1 MKSGFFLSGT
11 AHSLLI
17 IFLFTNGL
25 FSMPDR
31 KFEDLEKLDIM
42 ILSEAEFDAI
52 SSSPPIIENLSSPNY
67 KKLKTP
73 SQDLKLKNNE
83 IEKLSGIN
91 KHSVKKLTL
100 LEQPD
105 EIMKPL
111 LPLKD
116 FIPEPTPTIIKKL
129 KNKEKIDLEFS
140 KLGNEIN
147 ALVTPTLNNPRSRD
161 ADRIDRIASNNK
173 DTLDISDNLTE
184 LTNEISEKTATTSEN
199 KEKLSN
205 KEATTKITPDAQK
218 NVEIVK
224 GLVEKSNMPLSRSLP
239 EITTTSNE
247 SEALL
252 LEANLIKKFKP
263 KFNILLRDDKS
274 FPFIFIGNKDK
285 WPQIKRHRG
294 KKSKDGFY
302 FGPFA
307 SAGSAN
313 WTIKMIQKIFHLRV
327 CDDTVFKKRER
338 PCILYQIKRCSG
350 PCVGYVGESDY
361 KQTVDDAIEF
371 VSGKSRKIQKS
382 LSNQMERASEDLD
395 FEKAAILRDRIKS
408 LNIIQSS
415 QRINEANL
423 VEADVIA
430 GYKESGKTCIQVF
443 FYRSKQNW
451 GNQAFFP
458 KHDPEENLNDII
470 NSFVSQFYENKSV
483 PSSIILSNEIKEKE
497 LIEKTLTQ
505 KEGKQI
511 TITVAKKGTK
521 LKVIN
526 QAINNAKD
534 SLNRKLYESQNNRD
548 LFDAVSKKF
557 NLETNINLVEV
568 YDNSHIQGTNSVG
581 ALITYGDEGFVKKR
595 YRKFNI
601 KIQKNAQDDYGMMK
615 EVLNRRFKRAVQ
627 EKDNYLTFPDLVL
640 IDGGKGQ
647 YSVAREAMNEL
658 GLHEIPIVAIA
669 KGKMRN
675 SGNETFFHNGK
686 EFKFEK
692 NDPTLFFLQR
702 LRDESHRFAISAHR
716 AKRKKGISKSLLD
729 QIDGI
734 GSIRKRALLN
744 HFGSARAVESASLDE
759 IKSVDGV
766 EEKVAKKIY
775 NFFHE

>member
-1 MKSGFFLSGT
+1 MVNS
-11 AHSLLI
+11 
-17 IFLFTNGL
+17 
-25 FSMPDR
+25 
-31 KFEDLEKLDIM
+31 DIGK
-42 ILSEAEFDAI
+42 E
-52 SSSPPIIENLSSPNY
+52 
-67 KKLKTP
+67 
-73 SQDLKLKNNE
+73 
-83 IEKLSGIN
+83 
-91 KHSVKKLTL
+91 
-100 LEQPD
+100 
-105 EIMKPL
+105 
-111 LPLKD
+111 
-116 FIPEPTPTIIKKL
+116 IIKKEIPLIPKLPGVYRMLNAKNEVLYVGKAKNLPNRL
-129 KNKEKIDLEFS
+129 KSYVSDKNHIIRTERMLSQTKKI
-140 KLGNEIN
+140 
-147 ALVTPTLNNPRSRD
+147 
-161 ADRIDRIASNNK
+161 
-173 DTLDISDNLTE
+173 
-184 LTNEISEKTATTSEN
+184 
-199 KEKLSN
+199 
-205 KEATTKITPDAQK
+205 
-218 NVEIVK
+218 
-224 GLVEKSNMPLSRSLP
+224 

-263 KFNILLRDDKS
+263 RYNILLRDDKS
-274 FPFIFIGNKDK
+274 FPFIFIGIKDK

-294 KKSKDGFY
+294 KKNKEGFF

-313 WTIKMIQKIFHLRV
+313 WTIKMIQKIFQLRV
-327 CDDTVFKKRER
+327 CDDTVFKNRER

-350 PCVGYVGESDY
+350 PCVGFVNENDY
-361 KQTVDDAIEF
+361 RKSVEEALEF
-371 VSGKSRKIQKS
+371 VSGKSRKIQKN
-382 LSNQMERASEDLD
+382 LSFQMEKSSEELD
-395 FEKAAILRDRIKS
+395 FEKAAILRDKIKS

-458 KHDPEENLNDII
+458 KHDPDENLNEIM

-483 PSSIILSNEIKEKE
+483 PSSIIISEEIKEKT
-497 LIEKTLTQ
+497 LIEKTLTK

-511 TITVAKKGTK
+511 NISVAKKGSK
-521 LKVIN
+521 LNVIN
-526 QAINNAKD
+526 LAIKNAKD
-534 SLNRKLYESQNNRD
+534 SLNRKLYESQNNKE
-548 LFDAVSKKF
+548 LFEEVVNKF
-557 NLETNINLVEV
+557 NLENNINLVEV
-568 YDNSHIQGTNSVG
+568 YDNSHNQGTNSVG

-601 KIQKNAQDDYGMMK
+601 KIKKNEQDDYGMIR

-627 EKDNYLTFPDLVL
+627 EKDGYLTMPDLVL

-647 YSVAREAMNEL
+647 YSVARETMNEL
-658 GLHEIPIVAIA
+658 GLHDIPIIAIA
-669 KGKMRN
+669 KGKFRN
-675 SGNETFFHNGK
+675 RGNETFFHNGK

-702 LRDESHRFAISAHR
+702 IRDEAHRFAISAHR
-716 AKRKKGISKSLLD
+716 AKRKKSISKSLLD
-729 QIDGI
+729 QINGI

-744 HFGSARAVESASLDE
+744 HFGSARAVESASLEE
-759 IKSVDGV
+759 IKLVEGV

>member
-1 MKSGFFLSGT
+1 M
-11 AHSLLI
+11 
-17 IFLFTNGL
+17 
-25 FSMPDR
+25 
-31 KFEDLEKLDIM
+31 
-42 ILSEAEFDAI
+42 I
-52 SSSPPIIENLSSPNY
+52 SSEIGKEVIKKELPLIPKLPGVYRMLNDKGEILYVGKAKNLPNRLKSYIAEKNHIIRTERMLSQT
-67 KKLKTP
+67 KKL
-73 SQDLKLKNNE
+73 
-83 IEKLSGIN
+83 
-91 KHSVKKLTL
+91 
-100 LEQPD
+100 
-105 EIMKPL
+105 
-111 LPLKD
+111 
-116 FIPEPTPTIIKKL
+116 
-129 KNKEKIDLEFS
+129 
-140 KLGNEIN
+140 
-147 ALVTPTLNNPRSRD
+147 
-161 ADRIDRIASNNK
+161 
-173 DTLDISDNLTE
+173 
-184 LTNEISEKTATTSEN
+184 
-199 KEKLSN
+199 
-205 KEATTKITPDAQK
+205 
-218 NVEIVK
+218 
-224 GLVEKSNMPLSRSLP
+224 

-252 LEANLIKKFKP
+252 LEANLIKKHKP

-274 FPFIFIGNKDK
+274 FPFIFISNKDV
-285 WPQIKRHRG
+285 WPQIRRHRG
-294 KKSKDGFY
+294 KKTKEGFY

-327 CDDTVFKKRER
+327 CDDTVFKNRER

-350 PCVGYVGESDY
+350 PCVGYVEKEDY
-361 KQTVDDAIEF
+361 KKTVDDAIEF

-382 LSNQMERASEDLD
+382 LSDQMEKASEDLD
-395 FEKAAILRDRIKS
+395 FEKAVILRDRIKS

-423 VEADVIA
+423 IEADVIA

-458 KHDPEENLNDII
+458 KHDPDESLSNIL

-483 PSSIILSNEIKEKE
+483 PSSIIISEEIKEKN
-497 LIEKTLTQ
+497 LIEKTLSK
-505 KEGKQI
+505 KEGKQVNLS
-511 TITVAKKGTK
+511 VAKKGSK

-526 QAINNAKD
+526 QAIKNAKE
-534 SLNRKLYESQNNRD
+534 SLNRKLYESQNNRE
-548 LFDAVSKKF
+548 LFDSVASKF

-581 ALITYGDEGFVKKR
+581 ALIAFGEEGFIKKR

-601 KIQKNAQDDYGMMK
+601 KSKKNEQDDYGMMR
-615 EVLNRRFKRAVQ
+615 EVLSRRFKRAIQ
-627 EKDNYLTFPDLVL
+627 EKDNYLTFPDLV
-640 IDGGKGQ
+640 IVDGGKGQ
-647 YSVAREAMNEL
+647 YSVARDSLNEL
-658 GLHEIPIVAIA
+658 GLHEIPIIAIA
-669 KGKMRN
+669 KGKFRN

-686 EFKFEK
+686 EYKFNK

-702 LRDESHRFAISAHR
+702 IRDESHRFAISAHR
-716 AKRKKGISKSLLD
+716 AKRKRGISKSLLD
-729 QIDGI
+729 QIEGI

-759 IKSVDGV
+759 IKSVEGV

>member
-1 MKSGFFLSGT
+1 MLNDKGEILYVGKAKNLPNRLKSYIAEKNHIIRTERMLSQT
-11 AHSLLI
+11 
-17 IFLFTNGL
+17 
-25 FSMPDR
+25 
-31 KFEDLEKLDIM
+31 
-42 ILSEAEFDAI
+42 
-52 SSSPPIIENLSSPNY
+52 
-67 KKLKTP
+67 KKL
-73 SQDLKLKNNE
+73 
-83 IEKLSGIN
+83 
-91 KHSVKKLTL
+91 
-100 LEQPD
+100 
-105 EIMKPL
+105 
-111 LPLKD
+111 
-116 FIPEPTPTIIKKL
+116 
-129 KNKEKIDLEFS
+129 
-140 KLGNEIN
+140 
-147 ALVTPTLNNPRSRD
+147 
-161 ADRIDRIASNNK
+161 
-173 DTLDISDNLTE
+173 
-184 LTNEISEKTATTSEN
+184 
-199 KEKLSN
+199 
-205 KEATTKITPDAQK
+205 
-218 NVEIVK
+218 
-224 GLVEKSNMPLSRSLP
+224 

-252 LEANLIKKFKP
+252 LEANLIKKHKP

-274 FPFIFIGNKDK
+274 FPFIFIGNKDV
-285 WPQIKRHRG
+285 WPQIRRHRG
-294 KKSKDGFY
+294 KKTKEGFY

-327 CDDTVFKKRER
+327 CDDTVFKNRER

-350 PCVGYVGESDY
+350 PCVGYVEKEDY
-361 KQTVDDAIEF
+361 KKTVDDAIEF

-382 LSNQMERASEDLD
+382 LSDQMEKASEDLD
-395 FEKAAILRDRIKS
+395 FEKAVILRDRIKS

-423 VEADVIA
+423 IEADVIA

-458 KHDPEENLNDII
+458 KHDPDESLSNIL

-483 PSSIILSNEIKEKE
+483 PSSIIISEEIKEKN
-497 LIEKTLTQ
+497 LIEKTLSK
-505 KEGKQI
+505 KEGKQVNLS
-511 TITVAKKGTK
+511 VAKKGSK

-526 QAINNAKD
+526 QATKNAKE
-534 SLNRKLYESQNNRD
+534 SLNRKLYESQNNRE
-548 LFDAVSKKF
+548 LFDSVASKF

-581 ALITYGDEGFVKKR
+581 ALIAFGEEGFIKKR

-601 KIQKNAQDDYGMMK
+601 KSKKNEQDDYGMMR
-615 EVLNRRFKRAVQ
+615 EVLNRRFKRAIQ
-627 EKDNYLTFPDLVL
+627 EKDNYLSFPDLV
-640 IDGGKGQ
+640 IVDGGKGQ
-647 YSVAREAMNEL
+647 YSVARDSLNEL
-658 GLHEIPIVAIA
+658 GLHEIPIIAIA
-669 KGKMRN
+669 KGKFRN

-686 EFKFEK
+686 EYKFNK

-702 LRDESHRFAISAHR
+702 IRDESHRFAISAHR
-716 AKRKKGISKSLLD
+716 AKRKRGISKSLLD
-729 QIDGI
+729 QIEGI